1 MSSEATETPER
12 ALSSLSARD
21 LLEGLLEGSNLMA
34 VVPMT
39 LAIVERDP
47 LSSGGCFTGDLIRG
61 LMEISGHF
69 WGHHPRLYE
78 RYVRAL
84 RASAI
89 ARRALPR
96 EERMAFW
103 SVLDLAA
110 LRRS

>member
-1 MSSEATETPER
+1 MPER
-12 ALSSLSARD
+12 ALATLSARD

-34 VVPMT
+34 VVPMALT
-39 LAIVERDP
+39 IVERDP
-47 LSSGGCFTGDLIRG
+47 LASGGCFPGDLVRG

-96 EERMAFW
+96 EERMVFW
-103 SVLDLAA
+103 SVLDPMD
-110 LRRS
+110 LRRA